1 MDWTYCLYLN
11 TKKKK
16 KKCLLCNR
24 DFSSANVMPLFP
36 EVFISTDI
44 TGAHYLACPRFC
56 PKPGSTVITQAS
68 CVSLGNDTGDAMCLQ
83 PTAWPPLKWPGPG
96 TAPISSSSTGLGL
109 SPLPVLPSGLLGA
122 AQGAPNLCK
131 VVMDGRMD
139 RAHSLCSLI
148 SLGNWLPTRHA
159 LDSALSGLH
168 DASGIDREGPD
179 VDFVC
184 N

>member
-1 MDWTYCLYLN
+1 M
-11 TKKKK
+11 
-16 KKCLLCNR
+16 
-24 DFSSANVMPLFP
+24 MPLFP

-44 TGAHYLACPRFC
+44 TGAQYLACPRFC
-56 PKPGSTVITQAS
+56 PKPGSTAITQAS
-68 CVSLGNDTGDAMCLQ
+68 CVSPGNDTSDAVCLHG
-83 PTAWPPLKWPGPG
+83 PAGSALKWPGPG

-122 AQGAPNLCK
+122 ARGAPNLCE
-131 VVMDGRMD
+131 VVMDKRMD

-148 SLGNWLPTRHA
+148 SLGNWLPTKHA
-159 LDSALSGLH
+159 LNSALSGLH